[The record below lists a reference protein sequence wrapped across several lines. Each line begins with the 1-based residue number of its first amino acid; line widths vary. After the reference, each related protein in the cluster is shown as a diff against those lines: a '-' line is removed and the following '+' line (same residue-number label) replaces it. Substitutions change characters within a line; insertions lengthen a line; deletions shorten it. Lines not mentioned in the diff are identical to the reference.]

1 MEVLSKL
8 LTSTWAALATALL
21 AIVIFV
27 LNPSPIETLQ
37 LKTFDYLIDSLESKN
52 SDEIIL
58 VEFGEKSVQ
67 KYGQWPFKRD
77 QYANLIAQLYAHNA
91 GLVVW
96 NIMMPENDRL
106 GGDKALA
113 DTLKDY
119 PVILANTPSQ
129 TPKNQAKKPGSAI
142 IGSEHIDT
150 ILNYPGVI
158 ANIPALETN
167 AVGVGITNTLPEVD
181 GVNRR
186 MPLLVTVDGKLYLH
200 PLQCCSID
208 QP

>member
-1 MEVLSKL
+1 MATIKKILLSP
-8 LTSTWAALATALL
+8 WTALITL
-21 AIVIFV
+21 LLIVSVIFSGPKFV
-27 LNPSPIETLQ
+27 ESVKLRYFDTLVGNQNPTMNNIYTVNIDDATL
-37 LKTFDYLIDSLESKN
+37 DR
-52 SDEIIL
+52 
-58 VEFGEKSVQ
+58 
-67 KYGQWPFKRD
+67 YGQWPFKRD

-167 AVGVGITNTLPEVD
+167 AVDRKSTRLNSS
-181 GVNRR
+181 
-186 MPLLVTVDGKLYLH
+186 H
-200 PLQCCSID
+200 
-208 QP
+208 